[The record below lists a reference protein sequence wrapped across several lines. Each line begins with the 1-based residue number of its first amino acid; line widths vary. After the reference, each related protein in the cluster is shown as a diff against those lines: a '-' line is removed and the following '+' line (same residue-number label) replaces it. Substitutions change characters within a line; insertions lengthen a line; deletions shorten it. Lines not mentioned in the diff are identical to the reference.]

1 MRTIGNRL
9 LVLLVLLGITG
20 CATWQ
25 NHGVALDS
33 AKVPIV
39 MMPVQNTVQIKHLKD
54 IRTVAD
60 SERDQIAT
68 NESEQVSVQM
78 RIAAD
83 DIGYCI
89 ATNLS
94 SDYFQIIPPEQVEQ
108 TLAALSI
115 DPASGTLTTNQ
126 TKAIGEQLDA
136 QAILIIK
143 VAGYGKIKKEWMF
156 LLIGSGVVEG
166 TVQGVV
172 VASATSS
179 PWAGAAVAAEEI
191 LQEVLTWGGGAFLF
205 NKIFTPVILEA
216 ELVSTADGKTIWK
229 DTAFAR
235 INRKALKQLPEDDRK
250 KKEIRLKL
258 TAEKAVQELVK
269 NLNKKA
275 AKNVGRNT
283 PEDSAR
289 GVNDGMKNP

>member
-1 MRTIGNRL
+1 MKVAMKLIGKRL

-25 NHGVALDS
+25 DHGVALDS

-60 SERDQIAT
+60 SERDQLAT
-68 NESEQVSVQM
+68 NESEQVSAQM

-94 SDYFQIIPPEQVEQ
+94 SNYFQVISPEQVEQ
-108 TLAALSI
+108 TLAALSS

-136 QAILIIK
+136 QAILVIK
-143 VAGYGKIKKEWMF
+143 VAGYGKIQKKWLV

-172 VASATSS
+172 VASVASS

-191 LQEVLTWGGGAFLF
+191 IQEVLTWGGGAFLF
-205 NKIFTPVILEA
+205 NRIFTPVILEA
-216 ELVSTADGKTIWK
+216 ELVSTSDGKTIWK

-235 INRKALKQLPEDDRK
+235 INRKALKQIPEDERK

-258 TAEKAVQELVK
+258 TAEKAAQELVK
-269 NLNKKA
+269 SLNKKA
-275 AKNVGRNT
+275 AKNVGRNKA
-283 PEDSAR
+283 EDSAIQPS
-289 GVNDGMKNP
+289 GQ